1 MRVVVTLAAALMLTG
16 LQPALAQQ
24 PTPDRAGPPARAR
37 AVTPVKPV
45 ESTSDKEAAA
55 ARTRNEAR
63 ERAWD
68 ERVKRSMRSICSGA
82 AGC

>member
-1 MRVVVTLAAALMLTG
+1 MRVVTLAAALILTG
-16 LQPALAQQ
+16 LQPADAQQ
-24 PTPDRAGPPARAR
+24 RTPDRAEAPARTR
-37 AVTPVKPV
+37 AITAVKPV
-45 ESTSDKEAAA
+45 ESTPDKEAAA

-68 ERVKRSMRSICSGA
+68 DRVKRSMRSICSGA